1 MLSRSF
7 EDFKVG
13 QTVSTRG
20 RTVEQ
25 SDVNA
30 FAGLTWDF
38 YPLHT
43 DELYAQSTR
52 FGRRILHGPLVY
64 AMAVGLMPID
74 FFGDAIV
81 AFLGVKDLRHLAPV
95 YPGDTIQVRA
105 TVQEAN
111 AKGQG
116 GGVVSIEYV
125 VLNQDQTTVMH
136 ANLQF
141 LMRASG
147 SSAMNEPEGV

>member
-43 DELYAQSTR
+43 DEVYAQSTR
-52 FGRRILHGPLVY
+52 FGRRILQGPLVY
-64 AMAVGLMPID
+64 AMAVGLMPMD
-74 FFGDAIV
+74 FFGDSIV

-95 YPGDTIQVRA
+95 YPGDTIRVSA
-105 TVQEAN
+105 TVQEVN
-111 AKGQG
+111 AKSQ

-125 VLNQDQTTVMH
+125 VLNQDETTVML

-141 LMRASG
+141 LMRCAVLPATLNG
-147 SSAMNEPEGV
+147 QEA

>member
-1 MLSRSF
+1 
-7 EDFKVG
+7 
-13 QTVSTRG
+13 
-20 RTVEQ
+20 
-25 SDVNA
+25 
-30 FAGLTWDF
+30 
-38 YPLHT
+38 
-43 DELYAQSTR
+43 
-52 FGRRILHGPLVY
+52 
-64 AMAVGLMPID
+64 MAVGLMPID

>member
-20 RTVEQ
+20 RTVDQ

-52 FGRRILHGPLVY
+52 FGRRILQGPLVY

-95 YPGDTIQVRA
+95 YPGDTIQVTA
-105 TVQEAN
+105 TVQETT

-116 GGVVSIEYV
+116 GIVAIEYLV
-125 VLNQDQTTVMH
+125 FNQDETTVMQ
-136 ANLQF
+136 ALLQF
-141 LMRASG
+141 LMRAAG
-147 SSAMNEPEGV
+147 LPATPDEQGV

>member
-1 MLSRSF
+1 
-7 EDFKVG
+7 
-13 QTVSTRG
+13 VSTRS

-52 FGRRILHGPLVY
+52 FGRRILQGPLVY
-64 AMAVGLMPID
+64 AMAVGLMPVD

-81 AFLGVKDLRHLAPV
+81 AFLGAKDLRHLAPV
-95 YPGDTIQVRA
+95 YPGDTIQVTA
-105 TVQEAN
+105 TVQETT
-111 AKGQG
+111 AKEQG
-116 GGVVSIEYV
+116 GIVTIEYL
-125 VLNQDQTTVMH
+125 VLNHDQTTVMS
-136 ANLQF
+136 ASLQF
-141 LMRASG
+141 LMRPAG
-147 SSAMNEPEGV
+147 LPATPDRPEA

>member
-13 QTVSTRG
+13 QTVATRG

-43 DELYAQSTR
+43 DEIYARSTR

-81 AFLGVKDLRHLAPV
+81 AFLGVRELRHLAPV

-105 TVQEAN
+105 TVQETT
-111 AKGQG
+111 AKEQG
-116 GGVVSIEYV
+116 GIVTIEYV
-125 VLNQDQTTVMH
+125 VLNQDQTTVMS
-136 ANLQF
+136 ASLQF
-141 LMRASG
+141 LMRAVG
-147 SSAMNEPEGV
+147 LPATPDRLEA

>member
-7 EDFKVG
+7 DDFKVG
-13 QTVSTRG
+13 QTVSTRA

-43 DELYAQSTR
+43 DELFAQSTR
-52 FGRRILHGPLVY
+52 FGRRILQGPLVY
-64 AMAVGLMPID
+64 AIAVGLMPID

-81 AFLGVKDLRHLAPV
+81 AFLGVKELRHIAPV

-105 TVQEAN
+105 TVQETA
-111 AKGQG
+111 AKEQG
-116 GGVVSIEYV
+116 GIVTIEYL
-125 VLNQDQTTVMH
+125 VLNQDQTTVMS
-136 ANLQF
+136 ASMQF
-141 LMRASG
+141 LMRPAG
-147 SSAMNEPEGV
+147 ELATPDRQGV

>member
-7 EDFKVG
+7 DDFKVG
-13 QTVSTRG
+13 QTVATRS

-43 DELYAQSTR
+43 DELFARSTR
-52 FGRRILHGPLVY
+52 FGRRILQGPLVY
-64 AMAVGLMPID
+64 AMAVGLMPVD

-81 AFLGVKDLRHLAPV
+81 AFLGVKELRHIAPV
-95 YPGDTIQVRA
+95 YPGDTIQVLA
-105 TVQEAN
+105 TVQDAA
-111 AKGQG
+111 AKEQG
-116 GGVVSIEYV
+116 GIVTIEYLV
-125 VLNQDQTTVMH
+125 RNQDDTTVMT
-136 ANLQF
+136 ANMQF
-141 LMRASG
+141 LMR
-147 SSAMNEPEGV
+147 SAGTLATPDGQGV